1 MLHCKNLSFTY
12 EDDDSTEIVKNLDF
26 KVEKGEFVCLLGKSG
41 CGKSTIFRLALGFEK
56 ANSGEIITEN
66 KIGFMPQKDLL
77 LPWRTVEKNLAL
89 PLEIAKRPKEEI
101 SKKVSDMLE
110 VLKLEEWAKAY
121 PSSLSGGMRQRVSFA
136 RVVLTGASTL
146 LLDEPFSAL
155 DYFTRLEL
163 ADWLQKQQIKLKKT
177 ILFISHNIDEALLL
191 SNRILVF
198 TEKPV
203 TRLESIEVNAS
214 FPRSSDILHK
224 KEIVKIKEY
233 ILEVLKNWKN

>member
-12 EDDDSTEIVKNLDF
+12 EDDDSTEIVRNLDF

-56 ANSGEIITEN
+56 ANYGEIITEN

-233 ILEVLKNWKN
+233 ILEVLKN